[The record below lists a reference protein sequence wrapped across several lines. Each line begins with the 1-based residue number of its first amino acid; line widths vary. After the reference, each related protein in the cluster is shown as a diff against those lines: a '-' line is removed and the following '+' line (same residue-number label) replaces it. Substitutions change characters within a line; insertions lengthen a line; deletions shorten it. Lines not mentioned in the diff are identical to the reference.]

1 MKYELDLHH
10 SYYYYTSVTTPPLA
24 LNYKRPR
31 KLTEFLSKKT
41 KESAQFPPL
50 CAGFCGISG
59 GASCTP
65 RRRRSRSAIAP
76 PATRRHRLASMVVST
91 HVHEDGEWVV
101 VPSTTELVARITV
114 RTKRIAKSAFDDMC
128 VRVTRLARDPKK
140 LVRHLLVLM
149 VVSCVLGSVASFAA
163 ARLGSHGHAEFNPWQ
178 VLDLPPHSD
187 RKEIVR
193 AYRRLTFVI
202 MGDACH
208 CGSARADAR
217 KLLAKKA
224 FDVLTALSY
233 AHKSCRDDYRQAA
246 CWQHA
251 NERWQAARIRTIA
264 RHVPACVLAFEDE
277 AEMLRTSA
285 YK

>member
-65 RRRRSRSAIAP
+65 RRRAISLG
-76 PATRRHRLASMVVST
+76 HRTTSHKASLPGPMVVST

-193 AYRRLTFVI
+193 AYRRLTLVI

-208 CGSARADAR
+208 CGSAGADAR

-233 AHKSCRDDYRQAA
+233 AHESCRDDYRQAA

-264 RHVPACVLAFEDE
+264 RNPACVLAFEDE

>member
-1 MKYELDLHH
+1 
-10 SYYYYTSVTTPPLA
+10 
-24 LNYKRPR
+24 
-31 KLTEFLSKKT
+31 
-41 KESAQFPPL
+41 
-50 CAGFCGISG
+50 
-59 GASCTP
+59 
-65 RRRRSRSAIAP
+65 
-76 PATRRHRLASMVVST
+76 MVVST
-91 HVHEDGEWVV
+91 HVHEDDEWVV

-149 VVSCVLGSVASFAA
+149 VVSCVLGFVASFAA
-163 ARLGSHGHAEFNPWQ
+163 ARLQGSHSLAEFDPWS
-178 VLDLPPHSD
+178 VLKLSSHSD

-193 AYRRLTFVI
+193 AYRHLESMI
-202 MGDACH
+202 HGDTCH
-208 CGSARADAR
+208 CGEARADAR

-251 NERWQAARIRTIA
+251 NERWQAARIRTIT